1 MTTSANGSSTLTLD
15 GERREALGRHVKAL
29 RRDGITPANL
39 YGRGAESISFQ
50 AQTRELDRL
59 VTDGGRGSLVELTI
73 DGETH
78 HTLMR
83 GLQRHPV
90 TRAILHADFYI
101 VEMNRPVQTTVPIH
115 LVGEAPAARLPGAVI
130 THLTH
135 EATIECLPA
144 NIPAAL
150 ELDVSV
156 LEELET
162 SLYVSNI
169 AAPEGVDIL
178 TDSET
183 IVVRATHS
191 RVAATIEAEDAEE
204 AVEEGAEPTADAA
217 GGDATAEDSSSS
229 DD

>member
-1 MTTSANGSSTLTLD
+1 MTSANGTTLTLE

-50 AQTRELDRL
+50 AESRALDKL

-73 DGETH
+73 DGERH
-78 HTLMR
+78 QTLLR
-83 GLQRHPV
+83 NLQRHPV

-101 VEMNRPVQTTVPIH
+101 VEMNRPVQTTVPVH
-115 LVGEAPAARLPGAVI
+115 LVGDAPAARLPGAVI

-135 EATIECLPA
+135 EVTIECLPA
-144 NIPAAL
+144 NIPAAV

-156 LEELET
+156 LEELEV
-162 SLYVSNI
+162 SLHVSDIN
-169 AAPEGVDIL
+169 APEGVEIL

-183 IVVRATHS
+183 IIVRATHS
-191 RVAATIEAEDAEE
+191 RVAATVEADEAAAAEAAEE
-204 AVEEGAEPTADAA
+204 EAAAEEGAAEAA
-217 GGDATAEDSSSS
+217 APAEESSGDE
-229 DD
+229 

>member
-1 MTTSANGSSTLTLD
+1 MTSANGTTLTLD

-39 YGRGAESISFQ
+39 YGRGADSISFQ
-50 AQTRELDRL
+50 AETRALDRL

-78 HTLMR
+78 HTLLR

-101 VEMNRPVQTTVPIH
+101 VEMNRPVQTTVPVH
-115 LVGEAPAARLPGAVI
+115 LVGDAPAARLPGAVI

-135 EATIECLPA
+135 EVAIECLPA
-144 NIPAAL
+144 NIPAAV
-150 ELDVSV
+150 ELDVAV

-162 SLYVSNI
+162 SLHVSDI
-169 AAPEGVDIL
+169 AAPEGVAIL

-183 IVVRATHS
+183 IIVRATHS
-191 RVAATIEAEDAEE
+191 RVAATIEAEEAEE
-204 AVEEGAEPTADAA
+204 EGVEAEEGAAA
-217 GGDATAEDSSSS
+217 APAEDAQGGE
-229 DD
+229 

>member
-1 MTTSANGSSTLTLD
+1 MTSANGSTLTLE

-50 AQTRELDRL
+50 AEARALDKL

-73 DGETH
+73 DGEKH
-78 HTLMR
+78 QTLLR

-101 VEMNRPVQTTVPIH
+101 VEMNRPVQTTVPVH
-115 LVGEAPAARLPGAVI
+115 LVGDAPAARLPGAVI

-135 EATIECLPA
+135 EVTIECLPA
-144 NIPAAL
+144 NIPAAI
-150 ELDVSV
+150 ELDVTV

-162 SLYVSNI
+162 SLHVSNI
-169 AAPEGVDIL
+169 TAPDGVEIL

-183 IVVRATHS
+183 IIVRATHS
-191 RVAATIEAEDAEE
+191 RVAATIEAEDAEAAEEE
-204 AVEEGAEPTADAA
+204 AAAEEGAAEAA
-217 GGDATAEDSSSS
+217 APAEESTS
-229 DD
+229 DE

>member
-1 MTTSANGSSTLTLD
+1 MTSANGSTLTLE

-39 YGRGAESISFQ
+39 YGRGADSISFQ
-50 AQTRELDRL
+50 AETRALDKL

-73 DGETH
+73 DGEKH
-78 HTLMR
+78 QTLLR

-101 VEMNRPVQTTVPIH
+101 VEMNRPVQTTVPVH
-115 LVGEAPAARLPGAVI
+115 LVGDAPAARLPGAVI

-135 EATIECLPA
+135 EVTIECLPA
-144 NIPAAL
+144 NIPAAV
-150 ELDVSV
+150 ELDVTI

-162 SLYVSNI
+162 SLHVSDI
-169 AAPEGVDIL
+169 TAPAGVEIL

-183 IVVRATHS
+183 IIVRATHS
-191 RVAATIEAEDAEE
+191 RVAATIEAEDAEAAEEE
-204 AVEEGAEPTADAA
+204 AAAAEGTAAEAA
-217 GGDATAEDSSSS
+217 APAEDSSGGE
-229 DD
+229 

>member
-1 MTTSANGSSTLTLD
+1 MTTSANGSTLTLD

-169 AAPEGVDIL
+169 AAPDGVDIL

-204 AVEEGAEPTADAA
+204 AVEEGAEPTTDTT
-217 GGDATAEDSSSS
+217 GGDAAAEDSSSS

>member
-1 MTTSANGSSTLTLD
+1 MTSANGSTLTLE

-29 RRDGITPANL
+29 RREGITPANL

-50 AQTRELDRL
+50 AESRQLDKL

-73 DGETH
+73 DGEKH
-78 HTLMR
+78 QTLLR

-101 VEMNRPVQTTVPIH
+101 VEMNRPVQTTVPVH
-115 LVGEAPAARLPGAVI
+115 LVGDAPAARLPGAVI

-135 EATIECLPA
+135 EVTIECLPA
-144 NIPAAL
+144 NIPAAV
-150 ELDVSV
+150 ELDVTV

-162 SLYVSNI
+162 SLHVSDI
-169 AAPEGVDIL
+169 TAPAGVEIL

-183 IVVRATHS
+183 IIVRATHS
-191 RVAATIEAEDAEE
+191 RVAATIEAEDAEAAE
-204 AVEEGAEPTADAA
+204 EEGAAEEGAA
-217 GGDATAEDSSSS
+217 EAAAPAEESSGDD
-229 DD
+229 

>member
-1 MTTSANGSSTLTLD
+1 MTSANGSTLTLE

-29 RRDGITPANL
+29 RREGITPANL

-50 AQTRELDRL
+50 AESRQLDKL

-73 DGETH
+73 DGEKH
-78 HTLMR
+78 QTLLR

-101 VEMNRPVQTTVPIH
+101 VEMNRPVQTTVPVH
-115 LVGEAPAARLPGAVI
+115 LVGDAPAARLPGAVI

-135 EATIECLPA
+135 EVTIECLPA
-144 NIPAAL
+144 NIPAAV

-162 SLYVSNI
+162 SLHVSNI
-169 AAPEGVDIL
+169 TAPAGVEIL

-183 IVVRATHS
+183 IIVRATHS
-191 RVAATIEAEDAEE
+191 RVAATIEAEDAEAAE
-204 AVEEGAEPTADAA
+204 EEGAAEEGAA
-217 GGDATAEDSSSS
+217 EAAAPAEDSSG
-229 DD
+229 DA

>member
-1 MTTSANGSSTLTLD
+1 MTSANGSTLTLE

-39 YGRGAESISFQ
+39 YGRGADSISFQ
-50 AQTRELDRL
+50 AETRALDKL

-73 DGETH
+73 DGERH
-78 HTLMR
+78 QTLLR

-101 VEMNRPVQTTVPIH
+101 VEMNRPVQTTVPVH
-115 LVGEAPAARLPGAVI
+115 LVGDAPAARLPGAVI

-135 EATIECLPA
+135 EVTIECLPA
-144 NIPAAL
+144 NIPAAI
-150 ELDVSV
+150 ELDVTI

-162 SLYVSNI
+162 SLHVSDI
-169 AAPEGVDIL
+169 TAPAGVEIL

-183 IVVRATHS
+183 IIVRATHS
-191 RVAATIEAEDAEE
+191 RVAATIEAEDAEAAEEE
-204 AVEEGAEPTADAA
+204 AEAAEGAPAEATAP
-217 GGDATAEDSSSS
+217 AEDSSG
-229 DD
+229 DE